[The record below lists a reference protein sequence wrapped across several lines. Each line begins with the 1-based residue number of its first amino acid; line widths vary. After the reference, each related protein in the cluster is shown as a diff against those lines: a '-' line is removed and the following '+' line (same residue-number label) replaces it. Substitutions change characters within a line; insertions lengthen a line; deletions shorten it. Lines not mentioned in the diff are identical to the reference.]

1 MRVGND
7 KLRRC
12 TACGHNGATIQHPG
26 RALRTL
32 GSCYSRLTDSSC
44 EPRAPERCR
53 FPGGSGAAGGR
64 RYVGGCEWSP
74 PTSYER
80 GSANCHYKPP
90 IVLLIEGQVL

>member
-44 EPRAPERCR
+44 EPRAPRALPLSGTGPSLREKARI
-53 FPGGSGAAGGR
+53 SGAAPDFQKT
-64 RYVGGCEWSP
+64 E
-74 PTSYER
+74 
-80 GSANCHYKPP
+80 
-90 IVLLIEGQVL
+90 